1 MGDRTMTSII
11 KVDQIQTAAGAA
23 PTAAGLGLNVS
34 GSVLQVVT
42 GSFGSEVSLTGTNIY
57 LGVQASFTPFSV
69 DSKIFA
75 IASIQCA
82 TSGTGRMQFFFRSST
97 ESGNNV
103 GTVQGDMYVGQPN
116 AASTSNLMSA
126 SLTALF
132 TAGTTSPV
140 YVKLCSTKH
149 DGGTGYINKIG
160 AETRITIME
169 IAV

>member
-1 MGDRTMTSII
+1 MSITLNGTTGI
-11 KVDQIQTAAGAA
+11 TTPALDSVA
-23 PTAAGLGLNVS
+23 PFSSADMPA

-42 GSFGSEVSLTGTNIY
+42 GSFGSEVSWTGTNIY
-57 LGVQASFTPFSV
+57 LGVQASFTPISV

-82 TSGTGRMQFFFRSST
+82 TSGTGRMQFWFRSST